1 MINGLELPR
10 NYPSTWKPQ
19 QNKTGWFDLLVSS
32 MMHHDPKNPHHRRH
46 SSREIEKKKRKK
58 KKLRRHVLEIFFYVN
73 HETKKLVFSEIAIRS
88 QSTLSGNKGK

>member
-1 MINGLELPR
+1 MTRKIHITE
-10 NYPSTWKPQ
+10 
-19 QNKTGWFDLLVSS
+19 D
-32 MMHHDPKNPHHRRH
+32 
-46 SSREIEKKKRKK
+46 IEVVKSKKKKRKK